1 MRQAAQAT
9 GKLTSLITTL
19 LFICLLLPATVPT
32 SFAGE
37 KPKAADLVVDRQLV
51 DISSKKYISLFDELE
66 DQYNFTAKELLSLF
80 KGVRISRK
88 VLVLMDRQWEAKPY
102 YQYSPLFI
110 TPWVINKGKKH
121 LKSNAA
127 LFAQIEEKYGVDREF
142 IVAIWA
148 IESKFGSNQGGF
160 HLFQTL
166 NTLFDAY
173 PRRSDFFRKEL
184 IHFLIMCR
192 ENSIDPLSVKGSYA
206 GAFGQAQFMPS
217 SFHNYSVDFDGDNHR
232 DLINS
237 LPDILGSIANYLSTF
252 GWVLH
257 APVYADIGNTLKS
270 DQLTTAYKQG
280 RKSRVDWRLVGVAQH
295 LTIPRSPNNAPL
307 SIVGLEVSPFSGG
320 GMRFIAGYPNFNA
333 ITAYNHS
340 NKYAMAVTEM
350 AEAFKK

>member
-1 MRQAAQAT
+1 MRQTARSA
-9 GKLTSLITTL
+9 GKLTSLIATL
-19 LFICLLLPATVPT
+19 LLTCLLTAPSPSTT
-32 SFAGE
+32 FAGE
-37 KPKAADLVVDRQLV
+37 ELKAADLIVDKQLI

-66 DQYNFTAKELLSLF
+66 DQYSFTAKELLNLF

-110 TPWVINKGKKH
+110 TPWIISKGKKH
-121 LKSNAA
+121 LKSHAA
-127 LFAQIEEKYGVDREF
+127 LFTQIEEKYGVDREF

-192 ENSIDPLSVKGSYA
+192 ENNLDPLSVKGSYA

-257 APVYADIGNTLKS
+257 APVYADIGNTLNS

-280 RKSRVDWRLVGVAQH
+280 RKSRVDWRLVGDTQH
-295 LTIPRSPNNAPL
+295 ITIPRPPNNTPL